1 VAVWIKIEEVSVKP
15 WALSLVYTQAEATKL
30 SLADARETVKT
41 LQTH

>member
-1 VAVWIKIEEVSVKP
+1 VDKNRRGFCKAVGVEFGLY
-15 WALSLVYTQAEATKL
+15 AGRKL